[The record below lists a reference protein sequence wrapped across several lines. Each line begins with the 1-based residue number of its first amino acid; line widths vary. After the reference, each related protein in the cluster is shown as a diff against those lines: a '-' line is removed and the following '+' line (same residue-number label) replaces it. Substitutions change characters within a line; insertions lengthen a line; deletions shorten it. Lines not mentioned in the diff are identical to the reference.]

1 MARVDEGTDGV
12 LRDVARRVPGKEIW
26 VTEWNPAGSEGAAK
40 ENRAET
46 TTPAMMLQLVTRMS
60 LAFLRHP
67 QVTVAQYFSI
77 RFKPDSPKCMFLAEK
92 GGYRAVPAAVAL
104 RWLNVAANGG
114 ASYQRFIESGN
125 PRIPGGG
132 VRQETYGAVE
142 AVLFRKKD
150 GVTLILQ
157 NASGETRSWKIGA
170 DLKLGIP
177 SHVERLAMP
186 RLMDSTIRAAGVE
199 TVAPSTDI
207 PIPAFSVTRAVWNI
221 R

>member
-26 VTEWNPAGSEGAAK
+26 VTEWNPAGSEGAGK

-77 RFKPDSPKCMFLAEK
+77 RFKHDSPKCLFLAEK
-92 GGYRAVPAAVAL
+92 GVYRAVPVAVAL

-114 ASYQRFIESGN
+114 ATYQRFIESGN
-125 PRIPGGG
+125 PRISGGG
-132 VRQETYGAVE
+132 VRQETYDAVE
-142 AVLFRKKD
+142 AAIFRGKD
-150 GVTLILQ
+150 RVTMILQ
-157 NASGETRSWKIGA
+157 NASGEARVWKVSP
-170 DLKLGIP
+170 DLMLGIP
-177 SHVERLAMP
+177 SHMERMAMP
-186 RLMDSTIRAAGVE
+186 DLANPTIRIAHVE
-199 TVAPSTDI
+199 SVTPSADI
-207 PIPAFSVTRAVWNI
+207 PIPAFSVTRMVWRI